1 MPITPITPTG
11 PSAPNTLTP
20 DAAGAVAVPNTLTP
34 DAAGAVAV
42 PNTLT
47 PDAAGAVAVPNTLTP
62 DAAGTVAAPNTLSA
76 DAAGTVAA
84 PNTLSADAAGTI
96 AAPISLPSVT
106 AAAFPRSLTPM
117 VDFDF
122 AAKSYAK
129 DGVAVAFDDI
139 FTYTRASSAT
149 FTNRRLKKNGG
160 YEYFLDNDYVG
171 SVTNLLKYSED
182 FSDTTLWATNGAI
195 ITNAAIAPDGTL
207 SADHLQETSISS
219 AHGKFQGFDITAGTY
234 TRSIYAKAAERSW
247 FYVKQ
252 YDGVSNF
259 GAWFNL
265 TAGTVG
271 TVQAGMTAAMEP
283 AGDGW
288 FKCSITN
295 TTSASTERA
304 QYGVATNNGAFSY
317 VGTAGLGVYI
327 WGAQFTESTKPLPY
341 VKTLDVAVT
350 KTFAETLRTEYDAVT
365 GKNLGALIEGGST
378 NTMTYSEEISAWY
391 PYNGGGLQTL
401 NITDNYGL
409 APDNT
414 MSASRLSGSLV
425 DTTSNSRIIMVR
437 PSVTGSNITLSFW
450 VKSLNGNYDA
460 QFHFKGQAQG
470 TVSMTSEWKRVSISG
485 VTVNATEN
493 FGIDLKGS
501 FVSSLDFDFLIWGA
515 QVENKQF
522 ASSYIRTE
530 GAAVSR
536 SKDKLSLPAST
547 LLKNLP
553 ITVNAK
559 FDTYQGTTPATQR
572 HLFRDDGTVPRIR
585 AYIETSGSSITA
597 SAGSDAVSFG
607 VTDSLFNGE
616 LTIVGTDSTLA
627 TYTDKTLVQS
637 KANTTPWRSDLTGAT
652 YIGSSGGEATLFGHI
667 SKFSTYAQALTAQ
680 EITLL

>member
-11 PSAPNTLTP
+11 PSA
-20 DAAGAVAVPNTLTP
+20 PNTLTP

-129 DGVAVAFDDI
+129 DGVAVAFEDI

-160 YEYFLDNDYVG
+160 YEYFLDTDYVG
-171 SVTNLLKYSED
+171 SVENLLKYSED
-182 FSDTTLWATNGAI
+182 FSDTALWATNGAI

-219 AHGKFQGFDITAGTY
+219 AHGKFQSFDITAGTY

-252 YDGVSNF
+252 YDGVSNS

-304 QYGVATNNGAFSY
+304 QYGVAANNGAFSY

-327 WGAQFTESTKPLPY
+327 WGAQFTESAKPLPY

-350 KTFAETLRTEYDAVT
+350 KTFAETLRTEYDPVT
-365 GKNLGALIEGGST
+365 GENLGALIEGGST
-378 NTMTYSEEISAWY
+378 NTMITSEEISAWAVH
-391 PYNGGGLQTL
+391 NQGGLQTL

-414 MSASRLSGSLV
+414 MSASRLVGSLN
-425 DTTSNSRIIMVR
+425 DATSNSRLIVR
-437 PSVTGSNITLSFW
+437 RITPTGSTITLSFW
-450 VKSLNGNYDA
+450 VKSLTGNYSA
-460 QFHFKGQAQG
+460 SFHFKGVPAG
-470 TVSMTSEWKRVSISG
+470 TVAMTSEWQRVSISG
-485 VTVNATEN
+485 TSTNATEN
-493 FGIDLKGS
+493 LGIDIVGNLA
-501 FVSSLDFDFLIWGA
+501 SSLNFDFLMWGA
-515 QVENKQF
+515 QVEDKPF

-530 GAAVSR
+530 GSAVSR
-536 SKDKLSLPAST
+536 SADNLSLPSAGNFNPNEYT
-547 LLKNLP
+547 LTVDFNHKLKNDISEYLYS
-553 ITVNAK
+553 IN
-559 FDTYQGTTPATQR
+559 DNSGTN
-572 HLFRDDGTVPRIR
+572 RI
-585 AYIETSGSSITA
+585 ANIINIGNDLGVFSS
-597 SAGSDAVSFG
+597 VFG
-607 VTDSLFNGE
+607 VSTNFSGGQILDDKKNTVVTTFKNNSLEGFLNNSPIGSNSV
-616 LTIVGTDSTLA
+616 TP
-627 TYTDKTLVQS
+627 VQS
-637 KANTTPWRSDLTGAT
+637 VAMLDINLGNRYNNTQ
-652 YIGSSGGEATLFGHI
+652 TLNGHI
-667 SKFSTYAQALTAQ
+667 SRFTTYAQALTQQ
-680 EITLL
+680 EISLL

>member
-1 MPITPITPTG
+1 
-11 PSAPNTLTP
+11 
-20 DAAGAVAVPNTLTP
+20 
-34 DAAGAVAV
+34 
-42 PNTLT
+42 
-47 PDAAGAVAVPNTLTP
+47 
-62 DAAGTVAAPNTLSA
+62 
-76 DAAGTVAA
+76 
-84 PNTLSADAAGTI
+84 
-96 AAPISLPSVT
+96 
-106 AAAFPRSLTPM
+106 M

-129 DGVAVAFDDI
+129 NGLAVAFDDI

-252 YDGVSNF
+252 YDGVSNS

-317 VGTAGLGVYI
+317 VGTTGLGVYI

-365 GKNLGALIEGGST
+365 GENLGALIEGGST
-378 NTMTYSEEISAWY
+378 NLCTGSEDLSLSASWSIVRTALTI
-391 PYNGGGLQTL
+391 NAS
-401 NITDNYGL
+401 I
-409 APDNT
+409 APDGT
-414 MSASRLSGSLV
+414 FSADKIAPLTTNQPHYIMISQTTIVSPSKAAISFYVKPAGYNFFQIGSGQTSSEFATFDLQSGTISETGSATNESDCSIKPAGNGFYRVSVSLQPSNSGS
-425 DTTSNSRIIMVR
+425 TFSGAQ
-437 PSVTGSNITLSFW
+437 PSGALGWQPVFAG
-450 VKSLNGNYDA
+450 NG
-460 QFHFKGQAQG
+460 
-470 TVSMTSEWKRVSISG
+470 TSG
-485 VTVNATEN
+485 VYV
-493 FGIDLKGS
+493 
-501 FVSSLDFDFLIWGA
+501 WGA
-515 QVENKQF
+515 QFEALPF
-522 ASSYIRTE
+522 ATSYIRTE

-536 SKDKLSLPAST
+536 SSDNL
-547 LLKNLP
+547 NLP
-553 ITVNAK
+553 SAGNFDADEYSVTSKINTSNYFSSSVSVLTISGGSNRTQLDINGGNFRPFSLSGGAFNSFSGGSIPLGDTVNLTLT
-559 FDTYQGTTPATQR
+559 FSNGT
-572 HLFRDDGTVPRIR
+572 LKGYFNDDLKGQFAIPTMDPV
-585 AYIETSGSSITA
+585 SIINI
-597 SAGSDAVSFG
+597 G
-607 VTDSLFNGE
+607 N
-616 LTIVGTDSTLA
+616 
-627 TYTDKTLVQS
+627 
-637 KANTTPWRSDLTGAT
+637 LTGNSQR
-652 YIGSSGGEATLFGHI
+652 YYGHI
-667 SKFSTYAQALTAQ
+667 SKLSTYAQALTAQ